1 MINPFDLY
9 RKALNAKERGIC
21 YKWQMRKILITLALL
36 ALSIQTSYATIAG
49 YCQDEQGSAMHV
61 AHHEHGAVA
70 TTVSASEFVAADS
83 DVNSVSS
90 GTDDCI
96 L

>member
-1 MINPFDLY
+1 VINPFDLY

-49 YCQDEQGSAMHV
+49 YCQEELLAPFVELYEPLNYLQH
-61 AHHEHGAVA
+61 AV
-70 TTVSASEFVAADS
+70 
-83 DVNSVSS
+83 
-90 GTDDCI
+90 
-96 L
+96 